1 MDYEIVWTREAEV
14 KLAEVSEYLIR
25 TWSLKSFSDFTQRLN
40 DQLDTLIKYPYSF
53 RIIENS
59 ENREAVL
66 TRHNLLIY
74 RVEDDKIILLTVWD
88 TRMNPENRMF
98 K

>member
-25 TWSLKSFSDFTQRLN
+25 TDFTQRLN